1 MASSIAAEHSSKSDG
16 AGRPSQKAHKS
27 PLCDLRLSE
36 EWHANGRPTK
46 RPAPRDEEAED
57 RLILQ
62 ADAEPA
68 EQDDAAAVAEEDD
81 VVLEIEDG
89 NGQDGNQR
97 REEWAALARRCTF
110 FP

>member
-1 MASSIAAEHSSKSDG
+1 MASSIAAEHSSKSHG

-57 RLILQ
+57 RLIYKQMQSQQSRMMPLQ
-62 ADAEPA
+62 LP
-68 EQDDAAAVAEEDD
+68 
-81 VVLEIEDG
+81 
-89 NGQDGNQR
+89 R
-97 REEWAALARRCTF
+97 RMM
-110 FP
+110 

>member
-1 MASSIAAEHSSKSDG
+1 MARKRKADQEAGPSRRRGRGSSD
-16 AGRPSQKAHKS
+16 
-27 PLCDLRLSE
+27 
-36 EWHANGRPTK
+36 
-46 RPAPRDEEAED
+46 
-57 RLILQ
+57 LQ